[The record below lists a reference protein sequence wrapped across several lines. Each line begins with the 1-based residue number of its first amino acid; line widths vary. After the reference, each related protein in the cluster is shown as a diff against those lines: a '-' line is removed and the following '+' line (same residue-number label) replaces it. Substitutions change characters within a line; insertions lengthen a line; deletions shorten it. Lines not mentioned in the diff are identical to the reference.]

1 MRIVKIL
8 LVLLAAAGGIQ
19 AASVRAAEIGEIKIA
34 QQFGIGYLPLTIM
47 KTNGL
52 VEKHLKA
59 AGLADTKVSWL
70 VLASGQPMND
80 ALLSGSLHVASGG
93 VAPFL
98 ILWDRTRGTLNVKA
112 VAALSS
118 MPMYLVTNNPNVKS
132 IRDFTDNDRISMA
145 GAGQS
150 IQTIVLQMAAAK
162 EFGDVNFNKF
172 STLYR
177 NLSHPDGLAAFLSGK
192 EITAYFSSP
201 PFQYQALEKPGVRR
215 ILNSYDI
222 SGGPATFLV
231 AWATGKFRDENP
243 KTYQAFFNAYKEA
256 TDFINANK
264 RTAADVY
271 VKETKDKSGVDAI
284 EKMLNDPEIKI
295 TMTPEQ
301 TLPIEHFMNKT
312 GTLKNKAA
320 SWKDLY
326 FPELHNLPG
335 S

>member
-1 MRIVKIL
+1 MPTLRLLSLLIV
-8 LVLLAAAGGIQ
+8 AAAS
-19 AASVRAAEIGEIKIA
+19 ASLPPARAAEVSDFRIA
-34 QQFGIGYLPLTIM
+34 QQYGIGYLPLTIM

-59 AGLADTKVSWL
+59 AGLADTKVTWM

-80 ALLSGSLHVASGG
+80 ALLSGSLHIASGG

-132 IRDFTDNDRISMA
+132 IRDFTDKDRISMA

-162 EFGDVNFNKF
+162 EFGDANYNKF

-177 NLSHPDGLAAFLSGK
+177 NLSHPDGLAAFLSGT

-201 PFQYQALEKPGVRR
+201 PFQYEALKKPGVRL

-231 AWATGKFRDENP
+231 AWATGKFHDENP

-264 RTAADVY
+264 RVAAEIY
-271 VKETKDKSGVDAI
+271 VKDSKDKSGVEAI
-284 EKMLNDPEIKI
+284 EKMLNDPEIRI

-301 TLPIEHFMNKT
+301 TLPIADFMSKT
-312 GTLKNKAA
+312 GTLKGKAG